1 MSRPKPTTAKPLGF
15 ASSYDNEENVATIR
29 MEWPKVP
36 CEQWFL
42 LQSDE
47 HFDNEHCD
55 RVLYKR
61 HLDEALARNAGI
73 IKFGDT
79 FCVMQ
84 GPNDKRSSLSALR
97 DAHKQ
102 SDYFNRVLEDAVEF
116 HRPYARNMI
125 GVGIGNHE
133 SSVTKK
139 YGWDITALFVDRLR
153 RECNSPVVRMG
164 YSGWMRFMA
173 TANKNTRSSLRLWYT
188 HGYGGGGPVTLDSI
202 QSQRQ
207 MAFVHGADITVSGH
221 THDSW
226 IIERVAIG
234 LSDCGKQTKK
244 TTVQVKLPTYKDE
257 YGKGE
262 GGWHIETGKPPKPLG
277 AYWLRTFPV
286 DGMMQFEVQRAR

>member
-1 MSRPKPTTAKPLGF
+1 MTRTKPTVKPMGF
-15 ASSYDNEENVATIR
+15 ASAYDNEENVLTVR
-29 MEWPKVP
+29 MKWPTMAD
-36 CEQWFL
+36 EHWYL

-55 RVLYKR
+55 RELYKR
-61 HLDEALARNAGI
+61 HLDEAIARNAGI

-84 GPNDKRSSLSALR
+84 GPGDKRSCLSALR

-102 SDYFNRVLEDAVEF
+102 SDYFNRVLEDAVAF
-116 HRPYARNMI
+116 HAPYAKNMI

-139 YGWDITALFVDRLR
+139 YGWDITSLFVDRLR
-153 RECNSPVVRMG
+153 RECDSQVVRTA
-164 YSGWMRFMA
+164 YTGWIRFMGSCGEQ
-173 TANKNTRSSLRLWYT
+173 RSSLKLWYT
-188 HGYGGGGPVTLDSI
+188 HGYGGGGPVTQDTI
-202 QSQRQ
+202 QGQRQ
-207 MAFVHGADITVSGH
+207 MAYVHGADITVSGH

-226 IIERVAIG
+226 MLERVAIN
-234 LSDCGKQTKK
+234 LSDCGKQNRK

-277 AYWLRTFPV
+277 AYWLRLFWHRR
-286 DGMMQFEVQRAR
+286 DGMQFEVQRAR